1 MLLLQLHDVESR
13 IFSGGEVHVRL
24 ENEYLSAKEVTIG
37 ALLDSSD
44 SIMKLLMVTDALK
57 RANATKIIVILS
69 YLPYARQDR
78 VCNIGEALSIKVLA
92 NIINSQNYYEV
103 YVLDPHSD
111 VGPALLN
118 NCTIIPNHKFIKN
131 VIDDVKERDGLDDSN
146 IVIVSPDA
154 GSNKKV
160 KDLMKYLN
168 SPELSMVKCDKTRDT
183 LTGDLTGFE
192 VYADSLANKI
202 CIIVDDICDGGG
214 TFNGLAEVLLKKGAT
229 NIYLAVTHGIFSKGF
244 EELSKNFD
252 HIYTTQSFPGQR
264 NEELVTVLN
273 P

>member
-13 IFSGGEVHVRL
+13 IFSGGEVHIRL
-24 ENEYLSAKEVTIG
+24 EDKYLSAKEVTIN
-37 ALLDSSD
+37 ALLDNSD

-57 RANATKIIVILS
+57 RANATEISVILS

-78 VCNIGEALSIKVLA
+78 VCNLGEALSIKVLA
-92 NIINSQNYYEV
+92 DIINSQNYYEV

-118 NCTIIPNHKFIKN
+118 NCVVIPNHKFIKN
-131 VIDDVKERDGLDDSN
+131 VINNVKKRTGIDDSD
-146 IVIVSPDA
+146 IAIVSPDA

-183 LTGDLTGFE
+183 LTGELTGFE
-192 VYADSLANKI
+192 VYSKNLLGKT

-214 TFNGLAEVLLKKGAT
+214 TFNGLAEELF
-229 NIYLAVTHGIFSKGF
+229 NIGSGNTFLAVTHGIFSKGF
-244 EELSKNFD
+244 EELSKNFT
-252 HIYTTQSFPGQR
+252 HIYTTESFPGQR
-264 NEELVTVLN
+264 NKLVTILN